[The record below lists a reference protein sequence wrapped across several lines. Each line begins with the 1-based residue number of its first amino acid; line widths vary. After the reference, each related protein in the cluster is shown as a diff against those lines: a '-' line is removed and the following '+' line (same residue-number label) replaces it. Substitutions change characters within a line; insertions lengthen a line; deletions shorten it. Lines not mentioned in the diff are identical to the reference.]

1 MNKIGIYY
9 AYWTHNWDADFN
21 IYVDKVADLGFD
33 ILETNA
39 GTIANMTSDE
49 RKKLKD
55 HAVDRNITLTY
66 CIGLPHK
73 FDISSAKHSTRKN
86 GIRYLNKISQAIG
99 EMGGGSLTGII
110 YASWPGT
117 MPAGETDKRPYWERS
132 IASMKEAINSA
143 EDNAVLFNVE
153 VVNRFEQFL
162 LNTCAEALAYVKEVD
177 SPNLKILLDTYHMNI
192 EEDSIEHAVTRA
204 GKYLGHVHIG
214 ENNRT
219 TPGSGRGHISW
230 DELASAIKA
239 IDYQGPV
246 VMEPFLMP
254 GGEVGRD
261 IKVFRDLSI
270 GFDMDAEARKACQ
283 FIRGKLQA
291 AWQK

>member
-9 AYWTHNWDADFN
+9 AYWTHHWDADFN

-39 GTIANMTSDE
+39 GTIVSMSPAE
-49 RKKLKD
+49 RKQLKE
-55 HAVDRNITLTY
+55 HAAARNITLTY

-73 FDISSAKHSTRKN
+73 YDVSSSKERTRKR
-86 GIRYLNKISQAIG
+86 GVEFLKQMAGAIG

-117 MPAGETDKRPYWERS
+117 MPPGETDKRPYWDRS
-132 IASMKEAINSA
+132 IASMKEAVKAA
-143 EDNAVLFNVE
+143 EDNGVLFNVE

-162 LNTCAEALAYVKEVD
+162 LNTCDEALAYVKEVN

-192 EEDSIEHAVTRA
+192 EEDSIGHAVTRA

-219 TPGSGRGHISW
+219 PPGSGCGHIPW

-239 IDYQGPV
+239 IGYQGPV

-270 GFDMDAEARKACQ
+270 GFDLDEEARKACQ
-283 FIRGKLQA
+283 FIRSRLQA
-291 AWQK
+291 A